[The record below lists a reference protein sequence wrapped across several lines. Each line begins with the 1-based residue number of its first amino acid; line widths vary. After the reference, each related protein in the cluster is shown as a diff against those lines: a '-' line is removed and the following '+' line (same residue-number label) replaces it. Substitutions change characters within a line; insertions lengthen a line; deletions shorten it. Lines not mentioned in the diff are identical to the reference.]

1 MGVPWAVCSPD
12 GGAPSALSLVARPRK
27 GKRAIGGSVDPM
39 LLARCCPGAVGAEYS
54 RDVCDG
60 DGYEGAGARPGG
72 GDCVRVAGSVR
83 TERLE
88 MKPATVGSGRA
99 AAG

>member
-1 MGVPWAVCSPD
+1 MVIPWAVCSPE

-39 LLARCCPGAVGAEYS
+39 LRARCCPGAVGAGSS

-60 DGYEGAGARPGG
+60 DGYGGAGARLGG
-72 GDCVRVAGSVR
+72 CS
-83 TERLE
+83 
-88 MKPATVGSGRA
+88 
-99 AAG
+99 